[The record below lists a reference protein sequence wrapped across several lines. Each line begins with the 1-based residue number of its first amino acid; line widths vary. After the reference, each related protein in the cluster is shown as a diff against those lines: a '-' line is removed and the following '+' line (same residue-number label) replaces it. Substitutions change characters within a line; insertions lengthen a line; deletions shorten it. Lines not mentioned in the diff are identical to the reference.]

1 MILFVVAASGLLDSI
16 VVVDVVIEWSTSLD
30 LFECKTGGEWEVKD
44 ALFPTLLYFSLLS
57 LVLFLLFLMITSK

>member
-1 MILFVVAASGLLDSI
+1 MILFVVAASSLLDSI

-30 LFECKTGGEWEVKD
+30 LFECKTGERWEVKD
-44 ALFPTLLYFSLLS
+44 ALFRTVLYFSLLS

>member
-1 MILFVVAASGLLDSI
+1 MILFVVAASSLLDSI

-44 ALFPTLLYFSLLS
+44 ALFPTL
-57 LVLFLLFLMITSK
+57 VLFLLFLMITSK